1 MNSTAN
7 ESPKT
12 RRQVKHFRRNT
23 IIIVI
28 ILLTLAYGWAVL
40 LLFRRLNNVSSQ
52 NKNATTGDYSRN
64 GASYTVEAADR
75 PSLGDTSADMV
86 IVEFTRYQC
95 ETCQTESEM
104 IRQAVSLYDRR
115 IRYIVRDY
123 PVQSNEWSGRLS
135 EAAACAGD
143 QGKFWIMHDR
153 MIGTPSIP
161 DQTKLNSIASGAGL
175 DMVQFDSCFSGRKY
189 QDQIRQDLADAQ
201 TFGVTTAPTMIINGR
216 ILSHPVTEETFY
228 NIIDSIYPSLTT
240 LHQNINQTEEDSPVS
255 ST

>member
-1 MNSTAN
+1 MNTTAN
-7 ESPKT
+7 EPPKT
-12 RRQVKHFRRNT
+12 HRQGRHFWRNA

-28 ILLTLAYGWAVL
+28 IVLTLAYGWAVL
-40 LLFRRLNNVSSQ
+40 FLFRHLNNASSR
-52 NKNATTGDYSRN
+52 NDNTTIYDYSRN
-64 GASYTVEAADR
+64 GASYSVEAADR

-86 IVEFTRYQC
+86 IVEFARYQC
-95 ETCQTESEM
+95 ETCQTKSEM
-104 IRQAVSLYDRR
+104 IRQAVSLYDGR

-123 PVQSNEWSGRLS
+123 PAQDDEWSGRLS

-153 MIGTPSIP
+153 MMGTPSIP
-161 DQTKLNSIASGAGL
+161 DQTKLNGIAVGAGL
-175 DMVQFDSCFSGRKY
+175 EMAQFDSCFSGRKY

-216 ILSHPVTEETFY
+216 ILSHPVTEEIFY

-240 LHQNINQTEEDSPVS
+240 LHQNINQTEEENPVS